1 MNDFNEKPITAEVRE
16 LVLRIMERAM
26 FYNSTRTEQEFTNN
40 KPTFFVY
47 FAGHTAILC
56 VDIHKNGWISKD
68 DPEEFMIYLTERGG
82 YTGTADEIQDK
93 LISVLKRMEEAYDV
107 WYEKEYT
114 NE

>member
-26 FYNSTRTEQEFTNN
+26 FYNSTKTGQELTSG
-40 KPTFFVY
+40 KPTFFVR
-47 FAGHTAILC
+47 FAGHTAALYVNIYA
-56 VDIHKNGWISKD
+56 NGWESGNKSED
-68 DPEEFMIYLTERGG
+68 FDIYLSESE
-82 YTGTADEIQDK
+82 YTGTADEIQNE
-93 LISVLKRMEEAYDV
+93 LVSVLKRMEETYDV